1 MQPLLHEI
9 IQAIENFAPLSFQ
22 ESYDNSGL
30 IVGNRDMHIS
40 SALISLDCTEEIIDE
55 AIEKKCQLI
64 IAHHPIVFSGL
75 KSLTGKNYIEK
86 VIIKAIKNDI
96 ALYAAHTNLDN
107 VFMGVNHKIAE
118 KLQLKNLS
126 IIEPK
131 NNTLKKLYVYVPV
144 NHADIVRNALFE
156 AGAGMI
162 GNYTSCSYN
171 LEGTGTFL
179 PLDQANPYIGQKNIL
194 QEEKE
199 TKIEVVYS
207 MEKEHTILKAMR
219 NSHPYEEIAFGLI
232 NLENSSPYTGAGMAG
247 DLESEMDETAFL
259 AYLKEKMS
267 TSCIRHT
274 ALLSKKIRKV
284 AVCGGSGSFLLKKAI
299 KLQADVFITADFKYH
314 QFFDAE
320 GKILIADIGHY
331 ESEQFTGEIFY
342 DVLSKRFPNF
352 ALHLTSV
359 NTNPI
364 KYY

>member
-1 MQPLLHEI
+1 MQLLHEI
-9 IQAIENFAPLSFQ
+9 IHAIEDFAPLSFQ

-30 IVGNRDMHIS
+30 IVGNRNMQIS
-40 SALISLDCTEEIIDE
+40 DALISLDCTEAVLDE
-55 AIEKKCQLI
+55 AIEKKCQLV

-86 VIIKAIKNDI
+86 VIIKAVKNDI

-107 VFMGVNHKIAE
+107 VFTGVNNKIAE
-118 KLQLKNLS
+118 KLQLKDLS
-126 IIEPK
+126 ILDPK
-131 NNTLKKLYVYVPV
+131 NDTLRKLYVYVPA
-144 NHADIVRNALFE
+144 NHAELVRKALFE
-156 AGAGMI
+156 AGAGSI

-171 LEGTGTFL
+171 IEGTGTFL
-179 PLDQANPYIGQKNIL
+179 PSEQANPFIGQKNIL

-199 TKIEVVYS
+199 IKIEVIFS
-207 MEKEHTILKAMR
+207 MEKEQGILKSMQ
-219 NSHPYEEIAFGLI
+219 NSHPYEEIAYGIL
-232 NLENSSPYTGAGMAG
+232 NLENKNPYTGAGMIG
-247 DLESEMDETAFL
+247 ILEHEMNETDFL
-259 AYLKEKMS
+259 AFLKEKMN

-274 ALLSKKIRKV
+274 ALLNKKIRKI
-284 AVCGGSGSFLLKKAI
+284 AVCGGSGSFLLQKAI
-299 KLQADVFITADFKYH
+299 KSQADVFITADFKYH

-320 GKILIADIGHY
+320 DKILIADIGHY